1 VKVANILHSAA
12 GSVVGWHNEA
22 RIYRLAEH
30 LHGLGPRAVGEA
42 LIGEAAASGNPE
54 ATLGRLAQFTRTTRQ
69 EVASVGADRP
79 LRPRL
84 KVAP

>member
-1 VKVANILHSAA
+1 M
-12 GSVVGWHNEA
+12 
-22 RIYRLAEH
+22 
-30 LHGLGPRAVGEA
+30 GPRAVSEA

-54 ATLGRLAQFTRTTRQ
+54 ATLYRLAQFTRITRQ
-69 EVASVGADRP
+69 EVIAVGADCP